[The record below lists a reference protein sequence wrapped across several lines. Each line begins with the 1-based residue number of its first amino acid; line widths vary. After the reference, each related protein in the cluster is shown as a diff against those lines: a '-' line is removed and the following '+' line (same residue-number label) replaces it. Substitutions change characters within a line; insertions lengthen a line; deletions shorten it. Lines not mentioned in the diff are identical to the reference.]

1 MNIGQAGSKQR
12 ARLPLLPFVAL
23 LTVQLLTLLGSAV
36 LCFACPLFLLEQT
49 GSAAVFGSVSA
60 LSYIPNLLLAPVG
73 GMLADRADRRRA
85 IVVLDVLLAVV
96 TFTFLLIH
104 ASVSPVIA
112 VAVLLCVFYGV
123 QAMLRPVIQTAAA
136 DIVGSEHLER
146 AVAIVSQITMGSNIL
161 GPVLGAALYGFLGIA
176 SVCAVAAAGF
186 ILAGVVAMLLV
197 RVPVAVPAAKRAGGR
212 VSLVRDY
219 AQAAGYLKRAPRL
232 CLVIV
237 LAAAYNLVLAGA
249 TIGTPVIVT
258 QHFGLPSTWVGTV
271 EAGMGAGGLV
281 GGVLVGIRPRLFSFS
296 KTPRHIAWSVLGV
309 LPPAIALCM
318 RAGGDATCLVL
329 AVGLT
334 WLMVWDSIASIEI
347 VSHVQQ
353 TVPRDNCGK
362 VLALMYMV
370 LGCATPLG
378 QLMYGAAYQ
387 TFAPAVVYVGMTV
400 ALGLLTALFLL
411 VCGRGV
417 QRA

>member
-1 MNIGQAGSKQR
+1 MDIGRAGSRQR
-12 ARLPLLPFVAL
+12 ARFPLLPFAAL
-23 LTVQLLTLLGSAV
+23 LAVQLLTLLGSAV

-85 IVVLDVLLAVV
+85 IVVLDALLAIV
-96 TFTFLLIH
+96 TFTFLLIR
-104 ASVSPVIA
+104 ASASPVIA
-112 VAVLLCVFYGV
+112 IAVLLCALYGV

-136 DIVGSEHLER
+136 DIAGPDHLER

-176 SVCAVAAAGF
+176 SVCAVAVAGF
-186 ILAGVVAMLLV
+186 ILAGIVALLLV
-197 RVPVAVPAAKRAGGR
+197 RVPVAVPAVKRSDGR
-212 VSLVRDY
+212 ASLVRDY
-219 AQAAGYLKRAPRL
+219 AQAAGYLKRTPRL

-249 TIGTPVIVT
+249 TIGTPIIVT
-258 QHFGLPSTWVGTV
+258 QHFGLPSTWVGTI

-318 RAGGDATCLVL
+318 RAGSNTTCPVL

-353 TVPRDNCGK
+353 TVPRNICGK

-378 QLMYGAAYQ
+378 QLVYGAAYQ
-387 TFAPAVVYVGMTV
+387 ALSPATVYAGMTA

-411 VCGRGV
+411 VCGRDAR
-417 QRA
+417 RA